1 MVRDT
6 YPGEAMGF
14 RTALVADDCALTREV
29 HADLLRSIGF
39 AVTVVGSGNAAA
51 DEVRR
56 AIATHNRIYE
66 LTLLDFDMPDG
77 DGPSTARQIRS
88 AQSGLWAAPLLCV
101 TSHRLDRV
109 KPACLAAGFDAVLSK
124 PFRIETV
131 TPWLR
136 DVTAG

>member
-1 MVRDT
+1 VRCPQ
-6 YPGEAMGF
+6 PGEAMSF

-39 AVTVVGSGNAAA
+39 VVTAVGSGNAAA
-51 DEVRR
+51 EEVRR
-56 AIATHNRIYE
+56 AIAEHNLIYD

-77 DGPSTARQIRS
+77 HGLDTARQIRS
-88 AQSGLWAAPLLCV
+88 VQSGLWTAPMLCV

-109 KPACLAAGFDAVLSK
+109 ETACLAAGFDAVLSK

-136 DVTAG
+136 NVAVG